1 MICLKYYHI
10 CSSWILY
17 IDYKFYVFQISLP
30 LNFDGKIKYKNGSAF
45 VSTTACHP
53 CRLVTD
59 GVVELVKGN
68 DYWHSTWCYA
78 MDSLVTTPLIW
89 GIYEECRGLPKWNG
103 CNGLNSAEIS
113 DVYEDL
119 RRYPMISD
127 NFSDVVRTYKLV
139 FQEVLCCI
147 QMDVLR

>member
-1 MICLKYYHI
+1 
-10 CSSWILY
+10 
-17 IDYKFYVFQISLP
+17 
-30 LNFDGKIKYKNGSAF
+30 
-45 VSTTACHP
+45 
-53 CRLVTD
+53 
-59 GVVELVKGN
+59 
-68 DYWHSTWCYA
+68 
-78 MDSLVTTPLIW
+78 MDSLFTTPLIW
-89 GIYEECRGLPKWNG
+89 GIYEVCRGLPKWNG